1 MGWASV
7 DRKLGNNNQNT
18 RQQFKNGF
26 FLFILEFALSFYISG
41 VQNNTTANF
50 IVIPEGLNRES
61 SDFQCILDSG
71 SSPE

>member
-1 MGWASV
+1 MILQHVLESV
-7 DRKLGNNNQNT
+7 DRIIIVL
-18 RQQFKNGF
+18 
-26 FLFILEFALSFYISG
+26 
-41 VQNNTTANF
+41 NTTANF